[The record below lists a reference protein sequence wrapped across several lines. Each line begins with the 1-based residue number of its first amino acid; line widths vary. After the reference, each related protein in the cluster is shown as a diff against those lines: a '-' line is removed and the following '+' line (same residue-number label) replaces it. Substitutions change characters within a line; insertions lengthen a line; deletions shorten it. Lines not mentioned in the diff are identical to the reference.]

1 MDLQDAKNK
10 NKSQEEDFIQKIADK
25 NLRISSLQGEL
36 EEAKSKGRLLQSQ
49 VQVSA
54 GNIEKTYLDTHT
66 LLNVEREKWL
76 ETASK
81 QKRLL

>member
-54 GNIEKTYLDTHT
+54 ENIEKTYLDTQT

-76 ETASK
+76 ETGSK